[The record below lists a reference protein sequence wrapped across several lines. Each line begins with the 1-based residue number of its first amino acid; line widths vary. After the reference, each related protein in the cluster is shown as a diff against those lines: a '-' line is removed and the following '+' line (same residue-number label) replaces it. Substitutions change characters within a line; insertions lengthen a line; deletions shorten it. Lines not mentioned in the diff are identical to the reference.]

1 MKPPDESASACA
13 WRGCDLFRQ
22 RLPTAPGMDNKH
34 PCLLFCRSLRK
45 SRLCIGK
52 REMETVTIPHRLLA
66 DAVENVV
73 RHYGLKDSSSK
84 CEKYLTSL
92 SSRHENGLT
101 LDLPTD
107 VIDIKS
113 EYWRLLGPSNV
124 DEWIFHEIALLR
136 ALHVGLCHP
145 SEIVPAKPAIEDL
158 LKMYILM
165 KTNKDIGGWVGLK
178 TMSGSVRLKN
188 ADNWFFQFFNQ
199 TFKDE
204 GISSLAEAQKRLE
217 RMKRKKGRKPKDNR
231 LRALLWGGFQMLTEL
246 RSFET
251 DMPNA
256 LCEFILLFSQWI
268 GLVPLDT
275 NIDIQWIRSE
285 LRYIRSRPVK
295 PEYTL

>member
-22 RLPTAPGMDNKH
+22 RLPTASGMDNKH

-45 SRLCIGK
+45 SRLCVGK
-52 REMETVTIPHRLLA
+52 REMETITIPHWRLA

-73 RHYGLKDSSSK
+73 RHYGLKDCSSK

-92 SSRHENGLT
+92 SQENGLT

-113 EYWRLLGPSNV
+113 EYWRLLGSSSR
-124 DEWIFHEIALLR
+124 DEWVFREIALLR
-136 ALHVGLCHP
+136 ALLAGLCHP
-145 SEIVPAKPAIEDL
+145 SENAPAKPAIEDL
-158 LKMYILM
+158 LRMYILM
-165 KTNKDIGGWVGLK
+165 KSNKDIGGWVGLK
-178 TMSGSVRLKN
+178 TVFGSVRLKN

-199 TFKDE
+199 AFKDE
-204 GISSLAEAQKRLE
+204 GISSLEEARKRLE
-217 RMKRKKGRKPKDNR
+217 RMKRKKGRRPKDNR
-231 LRALLWGGFQMLTEL
+231 LRAILWGGFQMLTEV
-246 RSFET
+246 RGFET

-256 LCEFILLFSQWI
+256 LCEFILLLSQWL
-268 GLVPLDT
+268 GLVPQDT
-275 NIDIQWIRSE
+275 DIDIQWIRSE

-295 PEYTL
+295 PEYPL